1 MLNNCT
7 YNNRKL
13 SFQAGDYSDSLH
25 APNKFTVIV
34 GRNGVGKSRLLRE
47 ICMAYVDIEQIDD
60 ARISYRGAQVSREK
74 FDIDSHRAPSS
85 VIALSTSPFDRFPL
99 QKMFGPICT
108 DYQYLGLRG
117 LSSRNLSLA
126 FLSRTIGALIT
137 SVVDDPNH
145 INTIN
150 EVLSH
155 LGYYPFLEIR
165 LVASL
170 SPAKLEKAL
179 ESNNFIE
186 YLINNNNRVNAM
198 SERWRY
204 HMTKLSAYEVSR
216 FEAACRHWASV
227 GVKPRLDLKIT
238 KDGLID
244 LQRGSSLDLNFLLLI
259 QMGFFQLRD
268 VGVIKNGLPN
278 PIRITDASSGEQ
290 CVVMSLLGI
299 ASHIKNGTLI
309 CIDEPEI
316 CLHPAWQEQYVSL
329 LMNVFSKF
337 KGCHFIIATHSPQVI
352 AQLKD
357 DNCFVLDLENG
368 VTTQAAEYN
377 LRSADYQLARL
388 FKAPGFKN
396 EYLSRTLIDALQA
409 LSGGVK
415 YDQLKSHEVHQ
426 ILHLKNVISPDD
438 PIKRLMD
445 ICEKALKAS
454 QEK

>member
-1 MLNNCT
+1 MLNYCT

-13 SFQAGDYSDSLH
+13 SFQTESYSNSLD

-34 GRNGVGKSRLLRE
+34 GKNGVGKSRLLRE
-47 ICMAYVDIEQIDD
+47 ISMVYVDAEQIDD
-60 ARISYRGAQVSREK
+60 ARTTYRGMSVSREK
-74 FDIDSHRAPSS
+74 FEINSHRAPSS

-99 QKMFGPICT
+99 QKMFGPIGA

-137 SVVDDPNH
+137 SAVEDSNHVD
-145 INTIN
+145 TIN
-150 EVLSH
+150 EVLDH
-155 LGYYPFLEIR
+155 LGYHPFLEIR

-170 SPAKLEKAL
+170 SPARLKEAF
-179 ESNNFIE
+179 ESGNFIE
-186 YLINNNNRVNAM
+186 YLINGRGRVNMVA
-198 SERWRY
+198 ERWR
-204 HMTKLSAYEVSR
+204 HHITKLSANEASR

-227 GVKPRLDLKIT
+227 EVKPRLDLKIT
-238 KDGLID
+238 KDGLVD
-244 LQRGSSLDLNFLLLI
+244 LQRASSLDSDFLLLI

-268 VGVIKNGLPN
+268 VGVIKKGLSS

-299 ASHIKNGTLI
+299 ASHIKNGSLI

-329 LMNVFSKF
+329 LMNAFAKF

-352 AQLKD
+352 AQLKN

-368 VTTQAAEYN
+368 VTVRAAEYN

-396 EYLSRTLIDALQA
+396 EYLSRTLVDALQA
-409 LSGGVK
+409 LSGGAK
-415 YDQLKSHEVHQ
+415 YDQLEAHEVHQ
-426 ILHLKNVISPDD
+426 ILHLKEIINPGD
-438 PIKRLMD
+438 PIRRLMD
-445 ICEKALKAS
+445 IFEEALEAS
-454 QEK
+454 KSK